1 MQGNFSI
8 RSALLILL
16 LAVVSYF
23 YGLDSRFAPKNGDE
37 YPYMHIVRLTADSG
51 HWLPLQS
58 EMDGL
63 KNTKPPLLFWQGIAS
78 TSWASQWTL
87 WNLRWPNLLYTGLT
101 AFFLFLAVRRFSA
114 QTKTGIL
121 AALVWLAFFSSYRY
135 GRPFLTDPAEVF
147 FLTLPFMGLL
157 YWGKTAFDSRLLF
170 PVFAALCFGLA
181 LLAKSFAYI
190 VPATFALTLYYW
202 RWREWSLSKFITRD
216 LLKLALIVIVAL
228 GVFALWFLLDPS
240 PEAIWREFVLG
251 ENAGKFQARSS
262 NYLFDL
268 FRGGDSIWMLILTTL
283 ANAGL
288 FIAVLVNTLWQCWR
302 ERRFLSVEE
311 NLLLLLIAAFLIVFS
326 LPSQRSGR
334 YLLPVMPAFAALIAL
349 HWQRLSFWGFRFAL
363 VLQLIILG
371 ALTWVGFNLQAE
383 NPIWHYSSGH
393 WVLMAISVTCA
404 LLGLIKTQWCKSL
417 TLAVCFLSYCA
428 LNSSLAPLEGALGR
442 YDSQAIA
449 AVQEKAVWIPCD
461 YRAKDEE
468 YRLLLPGA
476 QLHGYPSQQANDIT
490 GLLGQYPLV
499 AVQAPLNS
507 SIEEKLAACPSCNII
522 GHRMEM
528 RARQTPQEIEA
539 ILKGHIGEY
548 LFVNEYLIVGPAIVP
563 SVEPGNE
570 LSSGLPKDACR

>member
-1 MQGNFSI
+1 
-8 RSALLILL
+8 
-16 LAVVSYF
+16 
-23 YGLDSRFAPKNGDE
+23 
-37 YPYMHIVRLTADSG
+37 
-51 HWLPLQS
+51 
-58 EMDGL
+58 
-63 KNTKPPLLFWQGIAS
+63 
-78 TSWASQWTL
+78 
-87 WNLRWPNLLYTGLT
+87 
-101 AFFLFLAVRRFSA
+101 
-114 QTKTGIL
+114 
-121 AALVWLAFFSSYRY
+121 
-135 GRPFLTDPAEVF
+135 
-147 FLTLPFMGLL
+147 
-157 YWGKTAFDSRLLF
+157 
-170 PVFAALCFGLA
+170 
-181 LLAKSFAYI
+181 
-190 VPATFALTLYYW
+190 
-202 RWREWSLSKFITRD
+202 
-216 LLKLALIVIVAL
+216 VIVAL

-476 QLHGYPSQQANDIT
+476 QLHGYPSQQANNIT

>member
-37 YPYMHIVRLTADSG
+37 YPYMHIVRLTADFG

-63 KNTKPPLLFWQGIAS
+63 KNTKPPLLFWQGIAT

-442 YDSQAIA
+442 YDSQAIE

-476 QLHGYPSQQANDIT
+476 QLHGYPSQQANNIT

-507 SIEEKLAACPSCNII
+507 SIEEKLAACSSCNII

>member
-302 ERRFLSVEE
+302 ERRFLSIEE

-363 VLQLIILG
+363 VLQLIVLG

-383 NPIWHYSSGH
+383 NSIWHYSSGH

-417 TLAVCFLSYCA
+417 TLAVCFLTYCA

-548 LFVNEYLIVGPAIVP
+548 LFVNEYLIAGPAIVP

>member
-202 RWREWSLSKFITRD
+202 RWREWSLSKFIIRD
-216 LLKLALIVIVAL
+216 LLKLVLIVIVAL

-442 YDSQAIA
+442 YDSQAIE

-476 QLHGYPSQQANDIT
+476 QLHGYPSQQANNIT
-490 GLLGQYPLV
+490 SLLGQYPLV
-499 AVQAPLNS
+499 AIQAPLNS
-507 SIEEKLAACPSCNII
+507 SIEEKLAACSSCNII

-548 LFVNEYLIVGPAIVP
+548 LFVNEYLIAGPAIVP

>member
-288 FIAVLVNTLWQCWR
+288 FIAVLVNTLWQYWR

-442 YDSQAIA
+442 YDSQAIE

-507 SIEEKLAACPSCNII
+507 SIEEKLAACSSCNII

-539 ILKGHIGEY
+539 ILKGHIEEY

>member
-181 LLAKSFAYI
+181 LLAKSFSYI

-442 YDSQAIA
+442 YDSQAIE

-539 ILKGHIGEY
+539 ILNGHIGEY
-548 LFVNEYLIVGPAIVP
+548 LFVNEYLIAGPAIVP

>member
-114 QTKTGIL
+114 HTKTGIL

-170 PVFAALCFGLA
+170 PVFTALCFGLA

-216 LLKLALIVIVAL
+216 LLKLVLIVIVAL

-302 ERRFLSVEE
+302 KRRFLSVEE

-548 LFVNEYLIVGPAIVP
+548 LFVNEYLIAGPAIAP